1 MLGHHLMKARRAE
14 PDIGSVAATLLPR
27 GKSQFTVRRTTAP
40 PGTGQ
45 SRGECMALMDGR
57 AGYVTGAGAGIGE
70 VIAKRV
76 AAEGASVLVTD
87 VDDAG
92 GERVVQE
99 ITEAGGTASFLHVDV
114 SNEDEVRAMITATT
128 DRYGTL
134 TFAVNNAGLG
144 HPPAPLHE
152 LETERFDTIMS
163 IDARG
168 VFLGLKYAIAYMRE
182 HDIAGSIVNT
192 ASGVGLK
199 ASKGLAAYV
208 TAKHA
213 VVGLTRTAAIDYA
226 EHGIRVN
233 AVAPGAVK
241 TPQMLAQDENL
252 VAQYEALMPSK
263 RMARPEEIGAVVAFL
278 LSDEAS
284 YISSD
289 IVEVDFAYMQSN

>member
-1 MLGHHLMKARRAE
+1 MN
-14 PDIGSVAATLLPR
+14 
-27 GKSQFTVRRTTAP
+27 
-40 PGTGQ
+40 
-45 SRGECMALMDGR
+45 GR
-57 AGYVTGAGAGIGE
+57 VGYVTGASAGIGE
-70 VIAKRV
+70 AIAKRI

-99 ITEAGGTASFLHVDV
+99 IKDAGGTASFLHVDV
-114 SNEDEVRAMITATT
+114 ASEDQVKAMIATT
-128 DRYGTL
+128 VDRFGTL
-134 TFAVNNAGLG
+134 DFAVNNAGLG
-144 HPPAPLHE
+144 HLPVPLHE

-233 AVAPGAVK
+233 AVAPGSVK
-241 TPQMLAQDENL
+241 TPQMLAQGEEL
-252 VAQYEALMPSK
+252 VAKYEQLMPSK

-289 IVEVDFAYMQSN
+289 VVEVDFAYMQSG